1 MTDRISTM
9 GEKDLFEIDKSVIYL
24 KEKGYGYLELTKGI
38 TKCDGEYLPV
48 TETDSVIALKN
59 GGWNVRRLAEAACR
73 DEIGSIAASN
83 AACRVEK
90 DCMLYRNVDLYR
102 IDVPEEGTYRVDLS
116 INAGK
121 EDLKNLSV
129 FAGRRNLIDYEVSIK
144 AGEKYTRTFYQAVT
158 PYIPP
163 LCSEPVIDRC
173 IFISIAGMKSHV
185 LNDQESMLSDNCKI
199 SVNVV
204 REDVPVI
211 WVAGDSTLTDQNA
224 GVPYYPYGSCAGWAQ
239 TLARFIDKAAV
250 CNLAHSGMT
259 TNCFRDDGH
268 FEIVKEMV
276 KTGDLFIMQFGHN
289 DQKRR
294 NLAAFGGYAENLR
307 RYVKEIRALGA
318 EPIICSPISRIPGE
332 LPKTKDSSESD
343 DAKNTKFYSLLE
355 SHASACKKV
364 AQELDVTFVDLH
376 KMTFDKW
383 VSDIDASHDFF
394 MPGDI
399 THTNEYGAVLISEYF
414 IEEIRIAAQRSP
426 SAKRIAQ
433 FDNHR
438 QFTALLPDPDARIL
452 PKELPGPDI
461 FNIEPPYV
469 DIKGIPGYEGIK
481 KAFRYGLLDP
491 CVMHLHPYAPMPR
504 AQLLML
510 LFRAFGKAGVRP
522 YKGYFKDIFFDE
534 WDSGYVQALVD
545 MNIPETKK
553 ERSEIENSETVGLDM
568 MNQKTCSFRPDDML
582 TYKEFADFITEFAGL
597 NPQLFGDILSVS
609 SGETDGKTFHI
620 LKKLGAVRDE
630 AALSNVQE
638 PYGTAKENEVTRQ
651 EVYSVLANI
660 MEIRGQASKNLPSDS
675 EVHPVH

>member
-1 MTDRISTM
+1 MSDRMSTM
-9 GEKDLFEIDKSVIYL
+9 GEKDLFEIDRSVIYS

-48 TETDSVIALKN
+48 SETDSVIALKN
-59 GGWNVRRLAEAACR
+59 GGWNVRRLTEAACR
-73 DEIGSIAASN
+73 NGIGSIAASN
-83 AACRVEK
+83 AACRVKK
-90 DCMLYRNVDLYR
+90 DCMLYRNIDLYR
-102 IDVPEEGTYRVDLS
+102 IDVPEEGTYRVELS
-116 INAGK
+116 IHTGK
-121 EDLKNLSV
+121 ERLENLSV
-129 FAGRRNLIDYEVSIK
+129 FAGRRNLIDYGISID
-144 AGEKYTRTFYQAVT
+144 AGEKYTKTFYQAVT

-163 LCSEPVIDRC
+163 LCSEPVIDMG
-173 IFISIAGMKSHV
+173 IFISIATADNNSFDKKHE
-185 LNDQESMLSDNCKI
+185 QLSDLYRI
-199 SVNVV
+199 SVKVT
-204 REDVPVI
+204 REDVPVLWI
-211 WVAGDSTLTDQNA
+211 AGDSTLTDQNA
-224 GVPYYPYGSCAGWAQ
+224 GVPYYTYGSCAGWAQ

-268 FEIVKEMV
+268 FDIVKEMV
-276 KTGDLFIMQFGHN
+276 KPGDLFIMQFGHN

-294 NLAAFGGYAENLR
+294 NLAAYGGYADNLR

-355 SHASACKKV
+355 SHASACKEV

-383 VSDIDASHDFF
+383 VSDIEASHDFF

-414 IEEIRIAAQRSP
+414 IEEIRIAAQSSP

-461 FNIEPPYV
+461 FSIEPPYV
-469 DIKGIPGYEGIK
+469 DIKGIPGDEGIK

-522 YKGYFKDIFFDE
+522 YKGYFNDIFFDE

-545 MNIPETKK
+545 MDTPDAKM
-553 ERSEIENSETVGLDM
+553 ERSEIENSETVSTDN

-582 TYKEFADFITEFAGL
+582 TYEEFADFITKFAGL
-597 NPQLFGDILSVS
+597 NPQLFGDILRAS
-609 SGETDGKTFHI
+609 SEEASKKTFHI

-638 PYGTAKENEVTRQ
+638 PYGTAEENEVTRQ
-651 EVYSVLANI
+651 EVYTVLANI
-660 MEIRGQASKNLPSDS
+660 MEMRGQASKNLPSDS